1 MDQALNRSAATP
13 DTAYPPAPA
22 YSGHRI
28 VNVHGDAA
36 RALPPRW
43 RFHMLRIAPTSPSVC
58 LSMPY
63 RRTPRELYNR
73 PCIAGESPRIHLQS
87 DYATAASA
95 STPTRTTTHLTGPE
109 AGGDQWKSLRIS
121 PTAAVKMQ
129 PFQHEEM
136 PRWIRK
142 GKCLYQSSSQQL
154 VLRETSLT
162 SLVDTTMRLPC
173 LQIHRSRP
181 LRRQRRRR
189 GELFPRVW
197 LLDSG
202 TDLGRSLTNPH
213 QPVLLVPVILDR
225 SSSHVVGGTAKISLA
240 DNDDRTRALM
250 AKYEQVISGNDT
262 GSSDYPAPQ
271 NGFIRKASARK
282 GWQCGCYITTEFGGH
297 LYAYRGM
304 YGSMDIPG
312 LTKVATEGDLE
323 KSRNIY
329 NCLPDDLQQPELCD
343 THLRN
348 LAEIFVRN
356 RAHVVFGIHLVHGH
370 FLLPTGEILLGE
382 NYDEPRCRWANSI
395 AVPVMNLDKVHGHI
409 FVMTEDGFH
418 PYEYQMGTMPD
429 ISQVA
434 GSFFE
439 ELSNYIKLN
448 KLANLI
454 GLQVTEPDPVP
465 MYELILPRGTVMI
478 DVSSLNGCIPSRD
491 TGWRFAAKGAEPRVC
506 TAYETHAK
514 HSNGHDVFNKGSAEP
529 KLETFQDVTHAL
541 RQKKILFA

>member
-1 MDQALNRSAATP
+1 
-13 DTAYPPAPA
+13 
-22 YSGHRI
+22 
-28 VNVHGDAA
+28 
-36 RALPPRW
+36 
-43 RFHMLRIAPTSPSVC
+43 
-58 LSMPY
+58 
-63 RRTPRELYNR
+63 
-73 PCIAGESPRIHLQS
+73 
-87 DYATAASA
+87 
-95 STPTRTTTHLTGPE
+95 
-109 AGGDQWKSLRIS
+109 
-121 PTAAVKMQ
+121 
-129 PFQHEEM
+129 
-136 PRWIRK
+136 
-142 GKCLYQSSSQQL
+142 
-154 VLRETSLT
+154 
-162 SLVDTTMRLPC
+162 
-173 LQIHRSRP
+173 
-181 LRRQRRRR
+181 
-189 GELFPRVW
+189 
-197 LLDSG
+197 
-202 TDLGRSLTNPH
+202 
-213 QPVLLVPVILDR
+213 
-225 SSSHVVGGTAKISLA
+225 
-240 DNDDRTRALM
+240 
-250 AKYEQVISGNDT
+250 
-262 GSSDYPAPQ
+262 
-271 NGFIRKASARK
+271 
-282 GWQCGCYITTEFGGH
+282 
-297 LYAYRGM
+297 
-304 YGSMDIPG
+304 MDIPG